1 MLIIPGRTKQGG
13 SFLGQAPAFAFCWVW
28 DLHNPAQPSNPG
40 PRLRVPGE
48 AVDMGL
54 VLYGTAH
61 VWGGTCPAREA
72 SDNKRKKN
80 KIKQLD
86 HTNTGT
92 KSHSR
97 HFPLL
102 LQSPAFKPQLS
113 FPRAPFVSNP
123 MAQQPWLERQLK
135 SPTGET
141 RSEERAPFS
150 ASQKGRKH
158 TCPPTSCSP
167 APAALEVAGDTCRSQ
182 MLGSRPAP
190 RGR

>member
-1 MLIIPGRTKQGG
+1 MPSAGFGICITLLSPPTLALGCECWGRLWT
-13 SFLGQAPAFAFCWVW
+13 WVW
-28 DLHNPAQPSNPG
+28 FCMALPTSGEG
-40 PRLRVPGE
+40 P
-48 AVDMGL
+48 
-54 VLYGTAH
+54 VL
-61 VWGGTCPAREA
+61 PE
-72 SDNKRKKN
+72 KPPIIKEKKN

-150 ASQKGRKH
+150 ASQKGRKR

-167 APAALEVAGDTCRSQ
+167 APAASEVAGDTCRSQ